1 MIDQQIPQDKQI
13 HLILDNYGTHKHPNV
28 KQWLEQKK
36 RFHLHFV
43 PTSSSWMNM
52 VERFFRDI
60 TQDSIKRG
68 SFSSIEGLAN
78 TIFDYIRE
86 HNLRPKKYIWKANG
100 EKILEKIHRARE
112 VYAGI

>member
-1 MIDQQIPQDKQI
+1 LQCAQGY
-13 HLILDNYGTHKHPNV
+13 DNTEVAEKLN
-28 KQWLEQKK
+28 
-36 RFHLHFV
+36 
-43 PTSSSWMNM
+43 TSANT
-52 VERFFRDI
+52 V
-60 TQDSIKRG
+60 
-68 SFSSIEGLAN
+68 EGLAN